1 MSRKSLEKLMEEK
14 KVLEEKSKKLLERIK
29 AAKKQEGEK
38 IALLAAE
45 AGLTEL
51 NITNDQWKNI
61 FEEIKDRF
69 QKEQQK
75 TE

>member
-1 MSRKSLEKLMEEK
+1 MSRKSLEKLIEEK
-14 KVLEEKSKKLLERIK
+14 KALEEKSKKLLERIK

-69 QKEQQK
+69 QKDQQK

>member
-1 MSRKSLEKLMEEK
+1 MARKSLEKLMEEK
-14 KVLEEKSKKLLERIK
+14 KALDEKSKKLLEKIK
-29 AAKKQEGEK
+29 AAKKYEGEK

-51 NITNDQWKNI
+51 NITTEEWKSI
-61 FEEIKDRF
+61 FEDIKDRF
-69 QKEQQK
+69 QKEQKK

>member
-14 KVLEEKSKKLLERIK
+14 KSLEEKSKKLLERIK

>member
-14 KVLEEKSKKLLERIK
+14 KSLEEKSKKLLERIK

-61 FEEIKDRF
+61 FEEIKARF

>member
-1 MSRKSLEKLMEEK
+1 MEEK
-14 KVLEEKSKKLLERIK
+14 KALEEKSKKLLERIK

>member
-14 KVLEEKSKKLLERIK
+14 KALEEKSKKLLERIK

>member
-14 KVLEEKSKKLLERIK
+14 KALEEKSKKLLERIK

-69 QKEQQK
+69 QKE
-75 TE
+75 